1 MIRWNGDVQ
10 LGHWHGNMAAFTN
23 RCQLLFMRMHQFGER
38 HNYTLINI
46 YLGVKY
52 SFFLLNNLTKLT
64 VTLLK
69 IIFKYHYCYYLF
81 IFISFRR
88 KAEKSLESTLHF
100 FILLIFTCIPEQKK
114 IRKKWFICGK
124 KKKITFTV
132 ILSQAATQPV
142 TMAGDKTS

>member
-1 MIRWNGDVQ
+1 MIKRRREIFIQMPVILSFSSCFCFFTEGDTSSDHILCIFNG
-10 LGHWHGNMAAFTN
+10 F
-23 RCQLLFMRMHQFGER
+23 MHQFGER

-114 IRKKWFICGK
+114 LGK
-124 KKKITFTV
+124 N
-132 ILSQAATQPV
+132 
-142 TMAGDKTS
+142 